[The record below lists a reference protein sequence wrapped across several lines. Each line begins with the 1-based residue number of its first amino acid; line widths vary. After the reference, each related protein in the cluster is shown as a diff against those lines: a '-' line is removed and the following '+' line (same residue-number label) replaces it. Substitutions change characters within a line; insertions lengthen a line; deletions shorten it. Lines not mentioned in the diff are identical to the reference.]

1 MGRKFFAFLLSFI
14 ISIQFVVFPGNSLSE
29 ECRTGFQRGNLARTG
44 CYPDSCAPATDEVSL
59 GWSYQA
65 DSSSSASTNIAP
77 VALDNM
83 VFLAVNN
90 DDVTGSRGYIYAIN
104 PQNGTLVWEEK
115 STDKTEQFIVAGG
128 RLIALRN
135 GGIHSFDYSNGTK
148 MWSYS
153 PTDKEYDQINGSPLV
168 NSGKIYAT
176 SSEGYFYCLD
186 FANGKKIWEHAS
198 DETIITWHSIS
209 DGKIYYGTHDPSVI
223 HCIDQFKGSQIWRSE
238 MDFHFYENTYP
249 IIDQGKIY
257 LIGHDEEDGEPYLY
271 CLSTDKCKKIFSFP
285 VEGRELLNPVIVEG
299 KIYLATKDG
308 GIKCLQANNGNMIW
322 EKDYNGA
329 ILCSPTSSNG
339 RLFFVAGKSLIVASC
354 TDGNIL
360 YEEEI
365 GVQSNIDV
373 IPSMGR
379 LFVLTKNARLL
390 SFASQGKISIDKFA
404 IRFGLLEANKN
415 SSKDIKI
422 KNNGD
427 ENIEMTAVKTGPVT
441 LSSEKFTVAPK
452 SSYKLTVTPNL
463 DLAKLGQSNGEI
475 ALSWNDGSKKI
486 PFTFCKIAGDSF
498 TYANDRSNVEGKK
511 YVPANQ
517 LPKRTILKKIW
528 DGNPSIHSNK
538 FWDKSPDAYW
548 NGFFYKFVDTN
559 ISVIDPESGKIVLER
574 DLGKKIEKFYFDGDK
589 MFLDASYWIFCID
602 PYTLKIIWSQ
612 TKRQDSQSICTKN
625 GKIAIE
631 SSRSGSVKGTQN
643 IYIDIFDENTGKK
656 TYNDKI
662 ILKETGPIE
671 YGVAINLNLLYY
683 SADRLYCMN
692 INTGKIIW
700 KTGSFGGDP
709 IIMPEGVICNAA
721 ETGKKETFVRCSDPG
736 TGKKLWLFEG
746 KLLCVGNKRVIS
758 EKNGQLSCLDAS
770 NGKLLWSKPLD
781 DNTLESVMI
790 MGNSVVMS
798 NGKKMLY
805 FDISSG
811 NLTGSS
817 EMVGIPVCAGGGKII
832 IGDLI
837 DISFQK
843 TYTPYCYRDFD
854 SVEINTPS
862 LDFGTELSKISFELT
877 NYTGKTKNITT
888 EADDGSISFKPSQF
902 SLEPEKKIQVEAT
915 IGRVDTT
922 PGTKVVPVRIKWDD
936 GSIDLNAISYKD
948 AGLPSWPNEDG
959 DGGGRTPT
967 SSNLDLNKLTLL
979 WKYGPGNNE
988 ESNKD
993 IYGFKVPTG
1002 VLCGDGKLFTYDKI
1016 TDDEKSS
1023 NIIRKIHY
1031 LRCFDSSSGKVD
1043 WEKEFYTENMVW
1055 CDGKLYAKTGNTL
1068 TCLLGATGE
1077 TLWSNFV
1084 PDSSNFMV
1092 YDGLLYS
1099 KNGCYDTRDGKK
1111 LWETKTNEF
1120 AVGNGKFFSYYY
1132 YGDYKDRKTLLTC
1145 LDARTG
1151 KKIWE
1156 NDISKL
1162 DIYNSNIFYT
1172 NGILI
1177 CGNTLGIDGTT
1188 GKILWKTFISYG
1200 GCYDTPSIFAANGFF
1215 VTISTIC
1222 MDFFLNKAGA
1232 EDYYDIHR
1240 IPYHHVNIVDV
1251 FNGKIIR
1258 KLEFRATSYPMIAR
1272 DKIYFLSAMNLFGFN
1287 TKSGS
1292 FQEDSIPNWRF
1303 WTPNGFG
1310 LGLIA
1315 CAGDKLFVV
1324 KANGSIYCYS
1334 SGDGFLLDENF
1345 YDFRTVAPGTKK
1357 DIWATIEN
1365 LSKNQVKMTIEVT
1378 TPSVT
1383 AETSE
1388 LAFGPGEKK
1397 KLKLTMDLS
1406 ENTSPE
1412 NGKALRGE
1420 LVIRWP
1426 GPEKRL
1432 QLRGYVENKKPET
1445 ACADS
1450 FLENELNQ
1458 LFIYPEAC
1466 GPKKNLKKVT
1476 AWPDAYLTKDKVV
1489 ALNNGALENYSLDG
1503 LKKTIF
1509 IKSPECKTLGTPDH
1523 EGAFYVAD
1531 GKQVHKYDEVKGK
1544 KLWTAKNFKMDEEM
1558 IIDEI
1563 YCYKGKVFVFVG
1575 NLYCLDSKTGKT
1587 LWMAQ
1592 TKYKRNKDNPY
1603 GLYKNLNTYDYIEG
1617 IASQMAFDSNKA
1629 FLCRLEGRRY
1639 HDSSPNDILCTLSC
1653 FNVESGKIL
1662 WEQVLF
1668 DADENN
1674 RPIFGDIQST
1684 KIGNIFIKNNVV
1696 YVQAHS
1702 NMTFLDW
1709 EGLCCFDASSG
1720 KKLYSLP
1727 LNYDENPFSD
1737 GKLRCRNMFI
1747 DIETGRCIWEDKS
1760 YMNCYARSGDYAY
1773 ASNSSSLDF
1782 SFFESSNLE
1791 IFNTLTN
1798 TKTGSFDFCFDGSS
1812 DNKKSYINRRSFVV
1826 PIKDY
1831 LFVVNKP
1838 NYLYCFSEGAAKKLE
1853 FQIGS
1858 SKFKADGA
1866 EQDMG
1871 VKLQTIGGITYLPAK
1886 FVAEPMGGDTL
1897 WNDKWKEVTVKLN
1910 GNTIRMRIGHEKATV
1925 NIKEIQIDPK
1935 NPKVVP
1941 IISGGRTLVPMR
1953 FLAENLGC
1961 KLDYDQK
1968 TKKITITSGVK

>member
-14 ISIQFVVFPGNSLSE
+14 ISIQFVVFPENSLSE
-29 ECRTGFQRGNLARTG
+29 ECRTGFQRGNLSRTG

-59 GWSYQA
+59 DWFYQA

-83 VFLAVNN
+83 VFFTANN
-90 DDVTGSRGYIYAIN
+90 NTFTGRVLAIN
-104 PQNGTLVWEEK
+104 PKNGVVVWEANTP
-115 STDKTEQFIVAGG
+115 SVNQFAVAGG
-128 RLIALRN
+128 RVIALCNEDLRS
-135 GGIHSFDYSNGTK
+135 IDYSNGSTAWK
-148 MWSYS
+148 NSDFY
-153 PTDKEYDQINGSPLV
+153 TDDPHYQTIGSPLV
-168 NSGKIYAT
+168 NSGKIYVALNH
-176 SSEGYFYCLD
+176 GRVYCFD
-186 FANGKKIWEHAS
+186 FADGKKIWECKLEEF
-198 DETIITWHSIS
+198 DTLHSIS
-209 DGKIYYGTHDPSVI
+209 EGKIFVGSSRYIYCV
-223 HCIDQFKGSQIWRSE
+223 DQFKGTKIWDSLL
-238 MDFHFYENTYP
+238 DFSFPPNSTLAIE
-249 IIDQGKIY
+249 QGKIY
-257 LIGHDEEDGEPYLY
+257 TVGIDENSSKFSLY
-271 CLSTDKCKKIFSFP
+271 CLSTDKCKKIFAVPISERK
-285 VEGRELLNPVIVEG
+285 VQNPVVANG
-299 KIYLATKDG
+299 KVYLGTKDG
-308 GIKCLQANNGNMIW
+308 QIQCFQADTGKLVW
-322 EKDYNGA
+322 KKTYSGS
-329 ILCSPTSSNG
+329 ILNSPTISNG
-339 RLFFVAGKSLIVASC
+339 RLFFVAGENLVVASC
-354 TDGNIL
+354 ADGNVL
-360 YEEEI
+360 YEEEV
-365 GVQSNIDV
+365 GAKPGIDV
-373 IPSMGR
+373 VPSMGK
-379 LFVLTKNARLL
+379 LFAVTKDSRLL
-390 SFASQGKISIDKFA
+390 SFDSPGKTSIKKSS
-404 IRFGLLEANKN
+404 INFGFLEPKKAV
-415 SSKDIKI
+415 SKDIEI

-441 LSSEKFTVAPK
+441 LSSEKFTIAPK
-452 SSYKLTVTPNL
+452 SSYKLTATPNL

-486 PFTFCKIAGDSF
+486 PFTFCKIAGDFF

-511 YVPANQ
+511 CVPANQ
-517 LPKRTILKKIW
+517 LPKRNALKRMWYGITKT
-528 DGNPSIHSNK
+528 
-538 FWDKSPDAYW
+538 YW
-548 NGFFYKFVDTN
+548 NGFFYTFGYNGIV
-559 ISVIDPESGKIVLER
+559 SVIEPQNGKTILEEDFGR
-574 DLGKKIEKFYFDGDK
+574 EIKEIYFDDGR
-589 MFLDASYWIFCID
+589 MFLDID
-602 PYTLKIIWSQ
+602 YGIICADPLTLKEAWQ
-612 TKRQDSQSICTKN
+612 WEQGKRVAQKAICASA

-631 SSRSGSVKGTQN
+631 SDSGCCEGYGN
-643 IYIDIFDENTGKK
+643 IFIDILDQKTGKAMHNIK
-656 TYNDKI
+656 IDYKKRGFYYGLAIKDNLVYYN
-662 ILKETGPIE
+662 
-671 YGVAINLNLLYY
+671 
-683 SADRLYCMN
+683 ADRLYCFN
-692 INTGKIIW
+692 TDTGKVVW
-700 KTGSFGGDP
+700 KTGAECQEPF
-709 IIMPEGVICNAA
+709 IMPEGVICNTA

-746 KLLCVGNKRVIS
+746 NLICAGNKRAIS

-770 NGKLLWSKPLD
+770 NGKLLWSKLLN

-790 MGNSVVMS
+790 MGDSVVMS

-817 EMVGIPVCAGGGKII
+817 EMVGIPVCAGGGMIFTKNMANTE
-832 IGDLI
+832 DRYA
-837 DISFQK
+837 S
-843 TYTPYCYRDFD
+843 YCYGDFD
-854 SVEINTPS
+854 SIEINTPS
-862 LDFGTELSKISFELT
+862 LDFGTKLSKLSFELT

-888 EADDGSISFKPSQF
+888 EADDGSISFKPGQF

-922 PGTKVVPVRIKWDD
+922 PGTKVVPVKIKWDD

-979 WKYGPGNNE
+979 WRYGPGNNE

-1099 KNGCYDTRDGKK
+1099 KNGCYDTKDGKK
-1111 LWETKTNEF
+1111 LWETKNNKF
-1120 AVGNGKFFSYYY
+1120 AVGDGKYFSYYY
-1132 YGDYKDRKTLLTC
+1132 DYKKTKKLTC

-1151 KKIWE
+1151 KNIWE
-1156 NDISKL
+1156 NDPSKL
-1162 DIYNSNIFYT
+1162 GVDDSNIFYT

-1177 CGNTLGIDGTT
+1177 CGSISGTGIDGTT
-1188 GKILWKTFISYG
+1188 GKKLWETSIHHAIGYE
-1200 GCYDTPSIFAANGFF
+1200 TPSMFAANGFF
-1215 VTISTIC
+1215 VTIGIVPG
-1222 MDFFLNKAGA
+1222 DIFLNRASTG
-1232 EDYYDIHR
+1232 DYYDKYQKY
-1240 IPYHHVNIVDV
+1240 PYYNVNIVDA

-1258 KLEFRATSYPMIAR
+1258 KLEFETSSYPMIAR

-1383 AETSE
+1383 AETNE

-1406 ENTSPE
+1406 GNTSPE
-1412 NGKALRGE
+1412 NGKVLRGE

-1426 GPEKRL
+1426 GSEKRL
-1432 QLRGYVENKKPET
+1432 QLRGYVENKKPEM
-1445 ACADS
+1445 ACTDS

-1466 GPKKNLKKVT
+1466 GPKKDLKKVM

-1558 IIDEI
+1558 IVDEI

-1592 TKYKRNKDNPY
+1592 TKRKESKSYSYRYDRNE
-1603 GLYKNLNTYDYIEG
+1603 GLIF
-1617 IASQMAFDSNKA
+1617 QMAFDSNRA
-1629 FLCRLEGRRY
+1629 YLCRLEDRRIDNY
-1639 HDSSPNDILCTLSC
+1639 ENPKAGFSFVLSC
-1653 FNVESGKIL
+1653 FDITNGKVL
-1662 WEQVLF
+1662 WEQNFF
-1668 DADENN
+1668 DSD
-1674 RPIFGDIQST
+1674 IDQSVFGDFGFASNSVIN
-1684 KIGNIFIKNNVV
+1684 NIFIKSGIIYLQVEAYSHGIQWN
-1696 YVQAHS
+1696 
-1702 NMTFLDW
+1702 
-1709 EGLCCFDASSG
+1709 GLCSFNMSNG
-1720 KKLYSLP
+1720 KKIFEIPYTCDNSSV
-1727 LNYDENPFSD
+1727 SD
-1737 GKLRCRNMFI
+1737 GKLRCENMFF
-1747 DIETGRCIWEDKS
+1747 DIETGECIWEDKS

-1798 TKTGSFDFCFDGSS
+1798 TKTGSFDFCVDGSS

-1838 NYLYCFSEGAAKKLE
+1838 NYLYCLSEGAAKKLE

-1897 WNDKWKEVTVKLN
+1897 WKDKWKEITVELN

>member
-1 MGRKFFAFLLSFI
+1 MGRKFFAFLLSLV
-14 ISIQFVVFPGNSLSE
+14 ISIQFIVFPGNSLSE
-29 ECRTGFQRGNLARTG
+29 ECRTGFQRGNMARTG

-59 GWSYQA
+59 SWSYQA
-65 DSSSSASTNIAP
+65 DSSASASTNIAP

-90 DDVTGSRGYIYAIN
+90 DDITGNRGHIYAIN

-115 STDKTEQFIVAGG
+115 STDQTDQFTVAGG

-153 PTDKEYDQINGSPLV
+153 STDKEYDQINGSPLV

-176 SSEGYFYCLD
+176 SSEGYVYCLD

-209 DGKIYYGTHDPSVI
+209 DGKIYYGTHDPWVI
-223 HCIDQFKGSQIWRSE
+223 HCIDQSKGSQIWRSE

-257 LIGHDEEDGEPYLY
+257 LIGHDEENGEPYLY

-354 TDGNIL
+354 ADGNIL

-390 SFASQGKISIDKFA
+390 SFVSQGKISIDKFA
-404 IRFGLLEANKN
+404 MRFGLLEANKN
-415 SSKDIKI
+415 TSKDIKI

-427 ENIEMTAVKTGPVT
+427 ENIEMTAAKTGPVK
-441 LSSEKFTVAPK
+441 LSSEKFTIAPK
-452 SSYKLTVTPNL
+452 SNYKLTVTPNL
-463 DLAKLGQSNGEI
+463 DLVKLGQSNGEI
-475 ALSWNDGSKKI
+475 ALSWGDSSKKI
-486 PFTFCKIAGDSF
+486 PFTFCKTAGDSF
-498 TYANDRSNVEGKK
+498 TYTNNRSNVEGKK

-517 LPKRTILKKIW
+517 LPKRTMLKKIW

-548 NGFFYKFVDTN
+548 NGFFYKFIDTN

-574 DLGKKIEKFYFDGDK
+574 DLGKKIERFYFDGDK
-589 MFLDASYWIFCID
+589 MFLDASYWIFCVD
-602 PYTLKIIWSQ
+602 PYTLKVIWSQ
-612 TKRQDSQSICTKN
+612 TKRQDSQSICAKN

-631 SSRSGSVKGTQN
+631 SIRSGSVKGTQN
-643 IYIDIFDENTGKK
+643 IYIDVFDQSTGKK

-671 YGVAINLNLLYY
+671 YGIAINLNLLYY
-683 SADRLYCMN
+683 SANRLYCMN

-709 IIMPEGVICNAA
+709 IIMPEGVISNAA
-721 ETGKKETFVRCSDPG
+721 ETGKKETFVRCSDPN

-746 KLLCVGNKRVIS
+746 KLLCVGNKRVVS

-770 NGKLLWSKPLD
+770 NGKLLWSKPLN
-781 DNTLESVMI
+781 DNTPESVMI

-805 FDISSG
+805 YNISNG
-811 NLTGSS
+811 NLTGFF
-817 EMVGIPVCAGGGKII
+817 EVPGIPVCAGGGKII

-837 DISFQK
+837 NISFQK

-854 SVEINTPS
+854 SIEIDTPS
-862 LDFGTELSKISFELT
+862 LDFGTKLSKLSFELT
-877 NYTGKTKNITT
+877 NYTGKTKNITA
-888 EADDGSISFKPSQF
+888 EADDGSISFKPDQF
-902 SLEPEKKIQVEAT
+902 SLEPEKKIQIEAT

-922 PGTKVVPVRIKWDD
+922 PGTKVVPVKIKWDD
-936 GSIDLNAISYKD
+936 GLIGLNAISYKD

-979 WKYGPGNNE
+979 WKHGPGNNE

-993 IYGFKVPTG
+993 AHIGFKIPTG

-1016 TDDEKSS
+1016 TDNEKSS

-1031 LRCFDSSSGKVD
+1031 LRCFDSSSGKLD
-1043 WEKEFYTENMVW
+1043 WEREFYTENMIW
-1055 CDGKLYAKTGNTL
+1055 YNGKLYAKIRHTL

-1084 PDSSNFMV
+1084 PDNSNFMV

-1099 KNGCYDTRDGKK
+1099 QNGCYDTKDGKK
-1111 LWETKTNEF
+1111 LWETKSNKF
-1120 AVGNGKFFSYYY
+1120 AVGDGKYFSYYY
-1132 YGDYKDRKTLLTC
+1132 DYIKIKKLTC

-1156 NDISKL
+1156 NDPSKL
-1162 DIYNSNIFYT
+1162 GADDSNMFCT

-1177 CGNTLGIDGTT
+1177 CGNISGIGIDGAT
-1188 GKILWKTFISYG
+1188 GKKLWETSINHAIGYEA
-1200 GCYDTPSIFAANGFF
+1200 PSMFAANGFL
-1215 VTISTIC
+1215 VTIGIVPG
-1222 MDFFLNKAGA
+1222 DVFLNRAGT
-1232 EDYYDIHR
+1232 EDYYDKYQKY
-1240 IPYHHVNIVDV
+1240 PYYNVNIVNA
-1251 FNGKIIR
+1251 FNGEIIR
-1258 KLEFRATSYPMIAR
+1258 KLELRISSYPMIAR

-1292 FQEDSIPNWRF
+1292 FQENSTPNWRF

-1310 LGLIA
+1310 SGLIA

-1324 KANGSIYCYS
+1324 KDNGSVYCYS

-1365 LSKNQVKMTIEVT
+1365 LSKNQVKTTIEVT

-1388 LAFGPGEKK
+1388 LAFEPGEKK

-1406 ENTSPE
+1406 GNTPPE
-1412 NGKALRGE
+1412 NGKVLRGE

-1426 GPEKRL
+1426 GPEKRF
-1432 QLRGYVENKKPET
+1432 QLRGYVENKKPEM
-1445 ACADS
+1445 ACTDS
-1450 FLENELNQ
+1450 FLENEINH

-1466 GPKKNLKKVT
+1466 GPKKNLKKVM

-1531 GKQVHKYDEVKGK
+1531 GKQVHKYDEARGK
-1544 KLWTAKNFKMDEEM
+1544 KLWTAGNFKMDPEVKV
-1558 IIDEI
+1558 DKI
-1563 YCYKGKVFVFVG
+1563 YYYKGKVFVFVG
-1575 NLYCLDSKTGKT
+1575 DLYCLDSKTGKT

-1592 TKYKRNKDNPY
+1592 TKRKES
-1603 GLYKNLNTYDYIEG
+1603 KNYNNSDGDLIFQ
-1617 IASQMAFDSNKA
+1617 IAFDSNRVY
-1629 FLCRLEGRRY
+1629 LCRPEGRKNIGDG
-1639 HDSSPNDILCTLSC
+1639 HPDEGISLILSC
-1653 FNVESGKIL
+1653 LDATNGKLI
-1662 WEQVLF
+1662 WEQRF
-1668 DADENN
+1668 FNPDETNQALYGTS
-1674 RPIFGDIQST
+1674 RYM
-1684 KIGNIFIKNNVV
+1684 KAGNIFIKNNIVCAQIECHT
-1696 YVQAHS
+1696 YYYH
-1702 NMTFLDW
+1702 W

-1727 LNYDENPFSD
+1727 LYCDENPLSD
-1737 GKLRCRNMFI
+1737 GKLRCRDMFI
-1747 DIETGRCIWEDKS
+1747 DIETGECIWEDKS

-1773 ASNSSSLDF
+1773 ANNYSSLDS

-1798 TKTGSFDFCFDGSS
+1798 TRTGSFDFCVDGSS
-1812 DNKKSYINRRSFVV
+1812 DYKTSYISRRSFVV

-1838 NYLYCFSEGAAKKLE
+1838 NSLYCLSEGAAKKLE

-1871 VKLQTIGGITYLPAK
+1871 VKLQTIGGVTYLPAK

-1897 WNDKWKEVTVKLN
+1897 WKDEWKQITVTLN
-1910 GNTIRMRIGHEKATV
+1910 GNTIRMRIGYEKATV
-1925 NIKEIQIDPK
+1925 NAKEIQIDPK